1 MPKAFR
7 ALPSEVLLTALT
19 QAYAEVNDGE
29 SLLVEMEGH
38 GRESISESLDLSRT
52 VGWFTSLY
60 PVRLDISDAKD
71 QLAALKL
78 VKEQTRAFR
87 AAVWLQ
93 RVEVSER

>member
-1 MPKAFR
+1 MVAAR
-7 ALPSEVLLTALT
+7 NAESVSRTAKRSIVNRPH
-19 QAYAEVNDGE
+19 ASVRRVNDGE

-71 QLAALKL
+71 PLAALKL
-78 VKEQTRAFR
+78 IKEQAGVPRGGLAS
-87 AAVWLQ
+87 AC
-93 RVEVSER
+93 